1 MTPKQTAG
9 LSPGFVYFITAL
21 QRLQWTV
28 AFLLEPFLFPQGC
41 LSPKPQPFSCALSP
55 PRRHHRWPPGR
66 APAAVPSCRAASIPA
81 SGLSSL
87 PCILIALRHHSHFAR
102 CFPEL
107 QPAWPSS
114 AVARGPLQC
123 VCLPAPLW
131 EPSTPAKPVTSP
143 PLSLTCP
150 FLPLRICSQWCC
162 SLSKHLPPAPLKS

>member
-21 QRLQWTV
+21 QPLQWTV

-55 PRRHHRWPPGR
+55 PHCHHHWPPGR

-114 AVARGPLQC
+114 AVAPGPSA
-123 VCLPAPLW
+123 VCLPSCSPMGTFHSSQASYR
-131 EPSTPAKPVTSP
+131 PSSKPH
-143 PLSLTCP
+143 LSVSSSAHWLAVVL
-150 FLPLRICSQWCC
+150 F
-162 SLSKHLPPAPLKS
+162 SLQASSSSST

>member
-1 MTPKQTAG
+1 MSWAWWGGWGGVLWVRKTSLHPCRSFCR
-9 LSPGFVYFITAL
+9 LAL
-21 QRLQWTV
+21 I
-28 AFLLEPFLFPQGC
+28 LFPQGC

-55 PRRHHRWPPGR
+55 PHRHHHWPPGR

-114 AVARGPLQC
+114 AVAPGPSA
-123 VCLPAPLW
+123 VCLPSCSPMGTFHSSQASYR
-131 EPSTPAKPVTSP
+131 PSSKPH
-143 PLSLTCP
+143 LSVSSSAHLLAVVL
-150 FLPLRICSQWCC
+150 F
-162 SLSKHLPPAPLKS
+162 SLQASSSSST